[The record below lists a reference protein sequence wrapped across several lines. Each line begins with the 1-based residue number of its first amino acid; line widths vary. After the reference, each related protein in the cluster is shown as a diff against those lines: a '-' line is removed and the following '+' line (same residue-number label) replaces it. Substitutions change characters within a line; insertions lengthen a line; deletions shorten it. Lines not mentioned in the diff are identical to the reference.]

1 MKAGKWLGTAAIL
14 VLTGTAVLWINGR
27 WPTGGFRVP
36 EWAFTGTGDNGR
48 DAGKDSTDQG
58 EADQGDADQDNA
70 AQNDV
75 AQGNGNAEMGGRE
88 FNRPL
93 ESETGRDAGTDGV
106 GDAANPVPE
115 VLPVAYD
122 GRTTGRAPSIKNQG
136 SLGTCWAFA
145 SLMALEARL
154 LPNEVYDF
162 SEDHMSLNNGF
173 CIPQSDGGEYTMSM
187 AYLLSW
193 KGPVLEADDP
203 YGDGVSPAGLKAVKH
218 VQGVELVPGKDY
230 EKIKR
235 AILQYGG
242 VQSSLYTSMT
252 DEESQS
258 VHYNEEKYAYCYIGS
273 QPPNHDSVII
283 GWDDEYPRENFN
295 TEVNGDGAF
304 ICMNSWGDGFGDDGY
319 FYVSYY
325 DSNIGLNNI
334 IYTDVEDPDHY
345 DHNYQTD
352 LRGWVGQLG
361 YGSDTVWFSNVY
373 EAQGKETLE
382 AAGFYATDRHSS
394 YEVYVVKNIGDEE
407 SIKAGD
413 GFKNRELAASGSLDY
428 AGFYT
433 IPLKADTRAGLDLE
447 PGERFA
453 VLVKLTTPD
462 SVHPAAIE
470 YDAGDGKTIV
480 DISDGEGY
488 ISPDG
493 VNFTRVEEEQK
504 CNLCLKAYTT
514 DRK

>member
-1 MKAGKWLGTAAIL
+1 
-14 VLTGTAVLWINGR
+14 
-27 WPTGGFRVP
+27 
-36 EWAFTGTGDNGR
+36 
-48 DAGKDSTDQG
+48 
-58 EADQGDADQDNA
+58 
-70 AQNDV
+70 
-75 AQGNGNAEMGGRE
+75 
-88 FNRPL
+88 
-93 ESETGRDAGTDGV
+93 
-106 GDAANPVPE
+106 
-115 VLPVAYD
+115 
-122 GRTTGRAPSIKNQG
+122 
-136 SLGTCWAFA
+136 
-145 SLMALEARL
+145 
-154 LPNEVYDF
+154 
-162 SEDHMSLNNGF
+162 
-173 CIPQSDGGEYTMSM
+173 MSM

-193 KGPVLEADDP
+193 KGPVLESDDP
-203 YGDGVSPAGLKAVKH
+203 YGDGVSPDGLKAVKH

-235 AILQYGG
+235 AVLQYGG

-252 DEESQS
+252 NEESRS
-258 VHYNEEKYAYCYIGS
+258 AHYNEDQYAYCYIGS
-273 QPPNHDSVII
+273 EPPNHDSVII
-283 GWDDEYPRENFN
+283 GWDDGYPRENFN

-304 ICMNSWGDGFGDDGY
+304 ICMNSWGDDFGDDGY

-373 EAQGKETLE
+373 EAQGKETLK
-382 AAGFYATDRHSS
+382 AVGFYSTDRHSS
-394 YEVYVVKNIGDEE
+394 YEVYVVRQPGDEE
-407 SIKAGD
+407 AIKSGD
-413 GFKNRELAASGSLDY
+413 GFRNRRLAASGNLDY

-433 IPLKADTRAGLDLE
+433 IPLEAEPEEGLELE

-453 VLVKLTTPD
+453 VMVKLTTPD

-514 DRK
+514 DRR

>member
-1 MKAGKWLGTAAIL
+1 MKAGKWLGTAAVL

-36 EWAFTGTGDNGR
+36 EWAFTGTGENGR
-48 DAGKDSTDQG
+48 DAGKGS
-58 EADQGDADQDNA
+58 AD
-70 AQNDV
+70 QNDV

-258 VHYNEEKYAYCYIGS
+258 VHYNEA
-273 QPPNHDSVII
+273 
-283 GWDDEYPRENFN
+283 
-295 TEVNGDGAF
+295 
-304 ICMNSWGDGFGDDGY
+304 
-319 FYVSYY
+319 VSY
-325 DSNIGLNNI
+325 
-334 IYTDVEDPDHY
+334 TH
-345 DHNYQTD
+345 
-352 LRGWVGQLG
+352 LR
-361 YGSDTVWFSNVY
+361 
-373 EAQGKETLE
+373 AHET
-382 AAGFYATDRHSS
+382 
-394 YEVYVVKNIGDEE
+394 
-407 SIKAGD
+407 
-413 GFKNRELAASGSLDY
+413 
-428 AGFYT
+428 
-433 IPLKADTRAGLDLE
+433 
-447 PGERFA
+447 
-453 VLVKLTTPD
+453 
-462 SVHPAAIE
+462 
-470 YDAGDGKTIV
+470 
-480 DISDGEGY
+480 
-488 ISPDG
+488 
-493 VNFTRVEEEQK
+493 
-504 CNLCLKAYTT
+504 
-514 DRK
+514 

>member
-1 MKAGKWLGTAAIL
+1 MKAGKWLGTAAVL

-36 EWAFTGTGDNGR
+36 EWAFTGTGENGR
-48 DAGKDSTDQG
+48 DAGKGS
-58 EADQGDADQDNA
+58 AD
-70 AQNDV
+70 QNDV

-258 VHYNEEKYAYCYIGS
+258 VHYNEEKYTYCYIGS

-295 TEVNGDGAF
+295 MEVNGDGAF

-407 SIKAGD
+407 SIKAGE
-413 GFKNRELAASGSLDY
+413 GFKNRKLAASGSLDY

-433 IPLKADTRAGLDLE
+433 IPLNADTGAGLDLE

-470 YDAGDGKTIV
+470 YDAGDGKTVV

>member
-1 MKAGKWLGTAAIL
+1 MKAGKWLGTAAVL
-14 VLTGTAVLWINGR
+14 VLAGTAVIWINGR
-27 WPTGGFRVP
+27 WPELSGPGQESAV
-36 EWAFTGTGDNGR
+36 TGTGETGTESQEDSGEQESAGR
-48 DAGKDSTDQG
+48 SS
-58 EADQGDADQDNA
+58 
-70 AQNDV
+70 
-75 AQGNGNAEMGGRE
+75 RE
-88 FNRPL
+88 SHGPL
-93 ESETGRDAGTDGV
+93 EPESESSAERDGAVWED
-106 GDAANPVPE
+106 PVHQ
-115 VLPVAYD
+115 VLPSAYD

-154 LPNEVYDF
+154 LPDENYDF

-193 KGPVLEADDP
+193 KGPVLESDDP
-203 YGDGVSPAGLKAVKH
+203 YGDGVSPDGLKAVKH

-235 AILQYGG
+235 AVLQYGG

-252 DEESQS
+252 NEESRS
-258 VHYNEEKYAYCYIGS
+258 AHYNEDQYAYCYIGS
-273 QPPNHDSVII
+273 EPPNHDSVII
-283 GWDDEYPRENFN
+283 VWDDGYPRENFN

-304 ICMNSWGDGFGDDGY
+304 ICMNSWGDDFGDDGY

-373 EAQGKETLE
+373 EA
-382 AAGFYATDRHSS
+382 H
-394 YEVYVVKNIGDEE
+394 I
-407 SIKAGD
+407 
-413 GFKNRELAASGSLDY
+413 
-428 AGFYT
+428 
-433 IPLKADTRAGLDLE
+433 
-447 PGERFA
+447 
-453 VLVKLTTPD
+453 
-462 SVHPAAIE
+462 AI
-470 YDAGDGKTIV
+470 
-480 DISDGEGY
+480 
-488 ISPDG
+488 
-493 VNFTRVEEEQK
+493 
-504 CNLCLKAYTT
+504 LCLLLAN
-514 DRK
+514 